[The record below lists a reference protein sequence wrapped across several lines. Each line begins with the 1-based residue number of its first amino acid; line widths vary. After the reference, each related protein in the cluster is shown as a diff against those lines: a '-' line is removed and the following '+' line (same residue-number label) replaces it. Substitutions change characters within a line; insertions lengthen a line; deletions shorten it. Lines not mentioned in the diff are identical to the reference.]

1 MSIILTAYDESPEYI
16 ATAIESV
23 LAQSVPALEIIIVE
37 DGGRRDYSELWSRYP
52 GIRVIRQA
60 NQGPSAARNN
70 GLGAARGD
78 HVLFLDGD
86 DRLRPHALEAHL
98 VAFAAHPDAAMS
110 YGTYVM
116 IDSGGRP
123 RFLPPATP
131 PEPDAYAQLLRE
143 NMVGNPGTAL
153 FRRDALVALGGFD
166 PAYRG
171 CEDWDLFLRVAHAY
185 KIAYTPEIVSEYR
198 IHDGNCSSNRAMM
211 LDHHRRILS
220 NQRARIRGDAT
231 REAAWRRGTA
241 QGGAMF
247 ARQQCADLI
256 GALQSGG
263 TIAPTL
269 RRFAAFCL
277 RYPLVMAAAITG
289 EGASMLRRRLGPAPT
304 PVFDRLAT
312 LFLARYGLAPDTA
325 RTGKHVVHCGA
336 MLPDITALGEA
347 LAPGGVALVVVPA
360 TLCAPDALA
369 DMLASRFQPG
379 LVDVVPLGNA
389 ASLDRVHGAERL
401 APAVLNRIDPDTPVA
416 IAAVARAPAAES
428 TMAVQRATGGV
439 G

>member
-1 MSIILTAYDESPEYI
+1 MSIILTAYDESPEYL
-16 ATAIESV
+16 AAAIESV
-23 LAQSVPALEIIIVE
+23 LAQSVPALEIIVVE

-52 GIRVIRQA
+52 GIRIIRQA

-70 GLGAARGD
+70 GLGAARGE

-98 VAFAAHPDAAMS
+98 ATFAAHPDAAMS

-171 CEDWDLFLRVAHAY
+171 CEDWELFLRVAHAHQ
-185 KIAYTPEIVSEYR
+185 IAYTPEIVSEYR
-198 IHDGNCSSNRAMM
+198 VHDGNCSSNRAMM
-211 LDHHRRILS
+211 LDHHRRILR
-220 NQRARIRGDAT
+220 NQRSRIGRDAT
-231 REAAWRRGTA
+231 RKAALRQGIA

-256 GALQSGG
+256 GALQSRGPV
-263 TIAPTL
+263 APTF
-269 RRFAAFCL
+269 RRFMAFGL
-277 RYPLVMAAAITG
+277 RYPRVMASAIAG
-289 EGASMLRRRLGPAPT
+289 EAASMLRRRLGPAPT
-304 PVFDRLAT
+304 PVFDRLAA
-312 LFLARYGLAPDTA
+312 LFLARYGCAPDTPA
-325 RTGKHVVHCGA
+325 TDEHVIHCGA
-336 MLPDITALGEA
+336 TLPDVAAMAEA

-360 TLCAPDALA
+360 TLCTPDTLA
-369 DMLASRFQPG
+369 DMLASRFSPG
-379 LVDVVPLGNA
+379 LVDIVPLGNA
-389 ASLDRVHGAERL
+389 ASLDRAHGAESL
-401 APAVLNRIDPDTPVA
+401 APAMLNRIDPDAPVA
-416 IAAVARAPAAES
+416 IAAAARAPAPES
-428 TMAVQRATGGV
+428 TMTVLRTTGGV